1 MQSIEKLRLCAHIDL
16 LASESAEM
24 SSMWLRIRWSRHVA
38 VDVATLHEY
47 RRRVIFLA
55 TSGQER
61 VAALLL

>member
-1 MQSIEKLRLCAHIDL
+1 L
-16 LASESAEM
+16 LASESAEI
-24 SSMWLRIRWSRHVA
+24 SSIWLRIRWSRHVA